1 MRSPVSRPITAEG
14 TLGRGLKILF
24 LEDVATDAE
33 LEEMELRRAGIRFV
47 PYRVQTEED
56 FIGALGNIG
65 PDVILADYKLPAFD
79 GLAAL
84 KIAKETCPDI
94 PFIFVTGAMGEER
107 AIETFK
113 KGATDYVLKDRISKL
128 GPAVSRAIKEAG
140 ERKRAEEEKRKLE
153 DQLRQAQ
160 KMEAV
165 GQLAG
170 GIAHDFNN
178 VISAVMG
185 FATLVHMKM
194 RAEDPLRQYVEQ
206 ILESTERA
214 GNLTHGLLA
223 FSRTQ
228 IMNPKPVNLNGII
241 RCIEKL
247 LSRLISEDIEI
258 KTILREDDPYV
269 MADTGQIEQVLMNLA
284 TNARDAMPKGGLL
297 LIGTDLVAFD
307 ESYVKAHGYGKPGTH
322 AVLSVTDTGTG
333 MDEETRKKIFE
344 PFFTTKEVGKG
355 TGLGLAMV
363 YGIIRQ
369 HHGYIDVCSEPCKGT
384 TFKLYL
390 PAIGNKAGKEKAISA
405 PSPLIK
411 GSETILAAEDNPA
424 FRRLMEIVLREYGYD
439 VIMAEDGE
447 EAVRKFRENREKIAL
462 CILDIIMPKKS
473 GREVY
478 EEVKM
483 MRADIKVFFVSGYT
497 ADKILKERILEEG
510 LDFIIKPVSPRDL
523 LVKVRE
529 MLDRR
534 T

>member
-1 MRSPVSRPITAEG
+1 MRSPEGGPISAEG
-14 TLGRGLKILF
+14 MQERKLKILL
-24 LEDVATDAE
+24 LEDMANDAE
-33 LEEMELRRAGIRFV
+33 LSERELRAAGISFV

-79 GLAAL
+79 GLTAL
-84 KIAKETCPDI
+84 KLAKETCPDI

-113 KGATDYVLKDRISKL
+113 KGATDYVLKDRLSKL
-128 GPAVSRAIKEAG
+128 GPAVNRALKEAG
-140 ERKRAEEEKRKLE
+140 ERKHAEEEKRRLE

-185 FATLVHMKM
+185 FATLVQKKM
-194 RAEDPLRQYVEQ
+194 RADDPLRQYVEH
-206 ILESTERA
+206 ILEYTEKA

-223 FSRTQ
+223 FSRAQ
-228 IMNPKPVNLNGII
+228 VMNPRPVRLNGII
-241 RCIEKL
+241 RSIEKL

-284 TNARDAMPKGGLL
+284 INARDAMPKGGFL
-297 LIGTDLVAFD
+297 LIGTDLVEFD

-344 PFFTTKEVGKG
+344 PFFTTKEPGKG
-355 TGLGLAMV
+355 TGLGLAIV
-363 YGIIRQ
+363 YGIVRQ

-390 PAIGNKAGKEKAISA
+390 PACATKAGEEKSVSA
-405 PSPLIK
+405 PSSLI
-411 GSETILAAEDNPA
+411 GGTETILAAEDNPA
-424 FRRLMEIVLREYGYD
+424 LRRLMDIVLREYGYD

-447 EAVRKFRENREKIAL
+447 DAVRKFRENREKIAL
-462 CILDIIMPKKS
+462 CILDMIMPKKS

-483 MRADIKVFFVSGYT
+483 MRTDIKVFFISGYT
-497 ADKILKERILEEG
+497 ADKIHKEGMLEEG
-510 LDFIIKPVSPRDL
+510 HDFIIKPVTPRNL
-523 LVKVRE
+523 LLKIRE
-529 MLDRR
+529 ILDGR